1 MTPNNRNIILSR
13 MDTKDQHEAH
23 VIMLV
28 SHSPDQGTR
37 VITLKDRFDR
47 LSDEQFDDLTTAI
60 GMIGLRMIPIGDT
73 LKVEIKPKGVEDGA

>member
-1 MTPNNRNIILSR
+1 

-37 VITLKDRFDR
+37 VITLKDRFGR
-47 LSDEQFDDLTTAI
+47 LSYAF
-60 GMIGLRMIPIGDT
+60 GLVT
-73 LKVEIKPKGVEDGA
+73 SS